1 MAEDEGGPRVRG
13 VEDVLDR
20 EDVGAKALDDNDDV
34 STVWDNSDI
43 SEAELEAAAA
53 S

>member
-1 MAEDEGGPRVRG
+1 LLKLIEM
-13 VEDVLDR
+13 
-20 EDVGAKALDDNDDV
+20 LDDQDDV